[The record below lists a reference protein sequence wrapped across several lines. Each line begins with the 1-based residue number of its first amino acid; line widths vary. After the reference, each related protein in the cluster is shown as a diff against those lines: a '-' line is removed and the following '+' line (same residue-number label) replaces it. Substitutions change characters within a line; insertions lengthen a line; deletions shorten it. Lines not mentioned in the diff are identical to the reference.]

1 LNRHAATALAL
12 AALLG
17 CKKAAHE
24 KSTHE
29 LVLQALA
36 EAGCATKGSDAPV
49 VRFTCGDVTGSL
61 DESNLDAQLA
71 GMADPAQRLAAARQF
86 VKGGTAQ
93 RATEDDA
100 LPRASLLPMLK
111 ARAAIEA
118 TLARVAQMTNIP
130 AEKRAHFSVP
140 SHTLAGDVVVVL
152 VVDRAD
158 TMDTVTGD
166 HLARWKTTPAE
177 VFPVAV
183 SNLAARAAPGPT
195 KRAGG
200 GPLLAEIEG
209 GDEYTATRLLL
220 PDVQRR
226 FVALLGG
233 PAVFALPT
241 RDRLLAARSD
251 NPSAIATLRAEAVRA
266 FSGAAYPIT
275 DALLAPEGDGS
286 TFRVVPE
293 RRNFQQRPSSGLSR
307 SRRESCSMWC
317 HAIPARLEATLV
329 V

>member
-1 LNRHAATALAL
+1 VTALAL
-12 AALLG
+12 AALLA
-17 CKKAAHE
+17 CKKPAPE

-36 EAGCATKGSDAPV
+36 EASCSTQGTEGPV
-49 VRFTCGDVTGSL
+49 VRFSCGDVTGSL

-71 GMADPAQRLAAARQF
+71 TMANPAQRLAAARQF

-93 RATEDDA
+93 AATEDDA
-100 LPRASLLPMLK
+100 LPRTSLLPMLK
-111 ARAAIEA
+111 ARATIEA
-118 TLARVAQMTNIP
+118 TLARVAQMTNVP

-158 TMDTVTGD
+158 TMDMVTGD
-166 HLARWKTTPAE
+166 HLDRWKTTPAE
-177 VFPVAV
+177 VFPVAL
-183 SNLAARAAPGPT
+183 SNLAARPASTPT
-195 KRAGG
+195 KRPGG
-200 GPLLAEIEG
+200 GPVLAEIAG

-233 PAVFALPT
+233 PVVFAVPT
-241 RDRLLAARSD
+241 RDRLLGARSD
-251 NPSAIATLRAEAVRA
+251 QPAAVAALRAEATRGIV
-266 FSGAAYPIT
+266 GAAYPIT

-286 TFRVVPE
+286 AFHVVP
-293 RRNFQQRPSSGLSR
+293 
-307 SRRESCSMWC
+307 
-317 HAIPARLEATLV
+317 
-329 V
+329 